1 MNPDRRGKARKLPD
15 TLIYCQL
22 EGDEGGAVLNISQGG
37 LCFESF
43 APVEP
48 NRLIHFWFS
57 FDLKNRIEA
66 LGRLAWLDSS
76 RKHGGL
82 SFLALSQHARESISA
97 WMGQTDCDETPATG
111 DSSVTEPAFAASSA
125 PFRQPNIPQTLVS
138 QMPPTGATTV
148 TPPASL
154 IHTAGTESQA
164 AVALRSLE
172 LPGLVPIERYRTAIR
187 RQFVRGAVLGI
198 FISAAV
204 AWPVFKYT
212 KGTNPSGSIQAAP
225 ISGAQTASPSPAPIS
240 TSAITQDS
248 AISSATRKSQPSM
261 TATYSPN
268 NPPETTLARHKLQ
281 SQESSTRYQAAES
294 AGRPALADSKRSK
307 KISATPQ
314 QLWASVQ
321 AGNSKAAVAL
331 ADLYI
336 RGEGVPVNCDQ
347 ARVLL
352 LVASEKNNAE
362 AIQKLRDLDK
372 TDCPA
377 TPH

>member
-1 MNPDRRGKARKLPD
+1 
-15 TLIYCQL
+15 
-22 EGDEGGAVLNISQGG
+22 
-37 LCFESF
+37 
-43 APVEP
+43 
-48 NRLIHFWFS
+48 
-57 FDLKNRIEA
+57 
-66 LGRLAWLDSS
+66 
-76 RKHGGL
+76 
-82 SFLALSQHARESISA
+82 
-97 WMGQTDCDETPATG
+97 
-111 DSSVTEPAFAASSA
+111 
-125 PFRQPNIPQTLVS
+125 
-138 QMPPTGATTV
+138 
-148 TPPASL
+148 
-154 IHTAGTESQA
+154 
-164 AVALRSLE
+164 
-172 LPGLVPIERYRTAIR
+172 
-187 RQFVRGAVLGI
+187 VLGI

-321 AGNSKAAVAL
+321 AGNSHAAVAL

>member
-1 MNPDRRGKARKLPD
+1 MHPDRRGKERKLPD

-82 SFLALSQHARESISA
+82 SFLALSRHARESISA
-97 WMGQTDCDETPATG
+97 WMGQTDLDETPAAEE
-111 DSSVTEPAFAASSA
+111 SSTQEPVLSPQS
-125 PFRQPNIPQTLVS
+125 PPSRQPNIAQTLES
-138 QMPPTGATTV
+138 QMPSTMSTSSTQSAT
-148 TPPASL
+148 L
-154 IHTAGTESQA
+154 IHTPATESQA
-164 AVALRSLE
+164 AVALRSVDLS
-172 LPGLVPIERYRTAIR
+172 GLVPIERHRTAIR
-187 RQFVRGAVLGI
+187 KQFVRGALLGI
-198 FISAAV
+198 LISAAV

-212 KGTNPSGSIQAAP
+212 KGPNPGGSMQAAP
-225 ISGAQTASPSPAPIS
+225 MSGAQTASPSPTPIS
-240 TSAITQDS
+240 TSATTQVS
-248 AISSATRKSQPSM
+248 SISSATRKSQSSKS
-261 TATYSPN
+261 ATYSLSD
-268 NPPETTLARHKLQ
+268 PPETTLARHKVQ
-281 SQESSTRYQAAES
+281 PPESSTRFRASKLAGPPS
-294 AGRPALADSKRSK
+294 AADSKRPK

-352 LVASEKNNAE
+352 LVASEKKNVE

-377 TPH
+377 APH

>member
-1 MNPDRRGKARKLPD
+1 MHPDRRGKARKLAD

-82 SFLALSQHARESISA
+82 SFLALSRHARESISA
-97 WMGQTDCDETPATG
+97 WMGQTDLDETPAAEE
-111 DSSVTEPAFAASSA
+111 SSTQEPVLMPQSPPSR
-125 PFRQPNIPQTLVS
+125 PSNIAQTLKN
-138 QMPPTGATTV
+138 QMPSTKSTSSTQPAT
-148 TPPASL
+148 L
-154 IHTAGTESQA
+154 IHNPATESQA
-164 AVALRSLE
+164 AVALRSLD
-172 LPGLVPIERYRTAIR
+172 LSGLVPIERYRTAIR
-187 RQFVRGAVLGI
+187 KQFVRGALLGI
-198 FISAAV
+198 LISAAV

-212 KGTNPSGSIQAAP
+212 KGPNPSGSMQVAP
-225 ISGAQTASPSPAPIS
+225 MSGAQTASPSPTPIS
-240 TSAITQDS
+240 TSATTQDS
-248 AISSATRKSQPSM
+248 SISSVTRKSQSSKP
-261 TATYSPN
+261 ATYSLSD
-268 NPPETTLARHKLQ
+268 PPETTLARHKVQ
-281 SQESSTRYQAAES
+281 PPESSTKFQASKLAGPPS
-294 AGRPALADSKRSK
+294 AADSKRPK

-352 LVASEKNNAE
+352 LVASEKKNVE

-377 TPH
+377 APH

>member
-22 EGDEGGAVLNISQGG
+22 EGDEGGSVLNISQGG

-82 SFLALSQHARESISA
+82 SFLALSQHARESISD

-111 DSSVTEPAFAASSA
+111 DSAVPDPAFTTLSA
-125 PFRQPNIPQTLVS
+125 PSTQPNIAPALES
-138 QMPPTGATTV
+138 HMPPTGAKTV
-148 TPPASL
+148 TPPPSL
-154 IHTAGTESQA
+154 IHTAGAESQA

-172 LPGLVPIERYRTAIR
+172 LPGLVPIERYRTATR
-187 RQFVRGAVLGI
+187 RQFVRGALLGI
-198 FISAAV
+198 LISV
-204 AWPVFKYT
+204 ALTWPVFKYT
-212 KGTNPSGSIQAAP
+212 KGMNPSGSTQTAP
-225 ISGAQTASPSPAPIS
+225 ISGAQTASPSPVPIS
-240 TSAITQDS
+240 TSANTQNS
-248 AISSATRKSQPSM
+248 SISSAARKSQPSM
-261 TATYSPN
+261 PATYSPN

-281 SQESSTRYQAAES
+281 SQESSTRYKAAES
-294 AGRPALADSKRSK
+294 AGQPALADSKRSK

-321 AGNSKAAVAL
+321 EGNSHAAVAL

-352 LVASEKNNAE
+352 LVASEKKNAE

-377 TPH
+377 APH

>member
-1 MNPDRRGKARKLPD
+1 M
-15 TLIYCQL
+15 
-22 EGDEGGAVLNISQGG
+22 NISQGG

-82 SFLALSQHARESISA
+82 SFLALSRHARESISA
-97 WMGQTDCDETPATG
+97 WMGQTDLDETPAG
-111 DSSVTEPAFAASSA
+111 EESSTQEPVLSPQS
-125 PFRQPNIPQTLVS
+125 PPSRQANIAQTLES
-138 QMPPTGATTV
+138 QMPSTKFTSATQPATLID
-148 TPPASL
+148 TPA
-154 IHTAGTESQA
+154 TESPA
-164 AVALRSLE
+164 AVALRSVDLS
-172 LPGLVPIERYRTAIR
+172 GLVPIERYRTAVR
-187 RQFVRGAVLGI
+187 KQFVRGALLGI
-198 FISAAV
+198 LISAAV

-212 KGTNPSGSIQAAP
+212 KGANPGGSMQAAP
-225 ISGAQTASPSPAPIS
+225 MSGAQTTSSSPTPIS
-240 TSAITQDS
+240 TSATTPVS
-248 AISSATRKSQPSM
+248 SISSATRKSQSSKP
-261 TATYSPN
+261 ATYSLTD
-268 NPPETTLARHKLQ
+268 PPETTLARHRLQ
-281 SQESSTRYQAAES
+281 PQDSATRFQASSLAGPSS
-294 AGRPALADSKRSK
+294 AADSKRPK

-377 TPH
+377 APH